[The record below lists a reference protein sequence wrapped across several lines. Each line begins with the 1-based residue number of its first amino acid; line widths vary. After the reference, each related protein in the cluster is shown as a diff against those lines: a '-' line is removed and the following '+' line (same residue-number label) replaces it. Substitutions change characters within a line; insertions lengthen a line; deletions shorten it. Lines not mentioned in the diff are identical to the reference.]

1 MVKRDERIMTDY
13 EVHQME
19 RTAKT
24 GWGIDAVAHMI
35 AVNEQL
41 KQIEKFTTDTRVLKL
56 VREILY
62 GEDA

>member
-1 MVKRDERIMTDY
+1 MELRDERIMTDY
-13 EVHQME
+13 QVQQMAQ
-19 RTAKT
+19 TANLP
-24 GWGIDAVAHMI
+24 WAYQAAAHMI

>member
-1 MVKRDERIMTDY
+1 MIDERIMTDY
-13 EVHQME
+13 EVHKME
-19 RTAKT
+19 RTATT
-24 GWGIDAVAHMI
+24 GWGKDAVAHMI

-41 KQIEKFTTDTRVLKL
+41 KQIEKVTTDTRVLKL